1 MNFNYLLGG
10 YAEFLLISYPCFPIA
25 YLQNKNPFL
34 CHMLICVLRIRSYF
48 TRSVLFTCF
57 LLLVFSAFS
66 QPPSEKIKK
75 YIAEKEYESIYHY
88 VYPNQDSAIAIAE
101 ALLIPSSNQ
110 SLKALGLLAKGRA
123 LYNKDKLSD
132 ARDVLVTLDAYLRQY
147 KSAIGHNLFSG
158 MVTSATIKLFY
169 IEEKL
174 GNYTKA
180 IEYVNNADNSIDRQ
194 KSLFLLYAVNYLDLG
209 EDAKAVALF
218 KEALKPGSKCT
229 WKLSDIYSN
238 IGLGYQKLYITS
250 HNAVC
255 LDSAMANYQ
264 KAFEIAKKDT
274 AQLAFS
280 TFLLLSRK
288 AKIASLKKDYKTSL
302 DYYLQCAAMLSVQ
315 QTKSGSQQIQ
325 IELSEVYFQLG
336 QYNNSLASLD
346 SFYKSFAAQPSTYK
360 TTLIRAYNLS
370 ALNYEKKNNSKSAYS
385 YAKLCIE
392 ETSKMN
398 IMKHAAGEMLQS
410 KSLKEIIAESEK
422 IIARKEKKSTLFM
435 FAGALLFLSFILTF
449 LVYRRSRRAMYQ
461 KYLELIRRIDAD
473 PLPRHSFNTDNS
485 LRVLPSPAHAKVQPE
500 EMPEHSSAA
509 YSHEASDQFTLTSM
523 PAIATPSLSAV
534 DEPVSQDDN
543 KIYSPEEEN
552 DVTDVN
558 NNEPEELII
567 SERTGVQILPAA
579 YIEKI
584 SAGLDK
590 LEKKKLFLKPDFKLA
605 FVAKKL
611 NTNTAYLSQYFN
623 QHKKLSF
630 SDYAQELRIQYALK
644 ELRDNLKFRNYTL
657 QAIAEE
663 IGYAD
668 ARTFVRIFKKQTGLT
683 PNYYLEELNKEK

>member
-1 MNFNYLLGG
+1 LF
-10 YAEFLLISYPCFPIA
+10 ACFFLLAFA
-25 YLQNKNPFL
+25 
-34 CHMLICVLRIRSYF
+34 
-48 TRSVLFTCF
+48 
-57 LLLVFSAFS
+57 AFS
-66 QPPSEKIKK
+66 QSPSGKIKK
-75 YIAEKEYESIYHY
+75 HIAAREYDSIYHY
-88 VYPNQDSAIAIAE
+88 NYTNQDSAIAIAE

-110 SLKALGLLAKGRA
+110 SLKALGLLTKGRS
-123 LYNKDKLSD
+123 LYNKDRLSD
-132 ARDVLVTLDAYLRQY
+132 ARDVLVILDAYLRKY
-147 KSAIGHNLFSG
+147 KSAIGHDLFNG
-158 MVTSATIKLFY
+158 ITTSATIKLFY

-209 EDAKAVALF
+209 EDAKAIALF
-218 KEALKPGSKCT
+218 KQALRPGSKCS
-229 WKLSDIYSN
+229 WKLTDIYSN

-250 HNAVC
+250 HNAAC

-280 TFLLLSRK
+280 TYLLLSRK
-288 AKIASLKKDYKTSL
+288 AKIALLRKDYKTSL
-302 DYYLQCAAMLSVQ
+302 DYYLQSIAMPSAQ
-315 QTKSGSQQIQ
+315 QTKSGFQQIQ
-325 IELSEVYFQLG
+325 IELAEVYFELG

-360 TTLIRAYNLS
+360 ATLIRAYNLS
-370 ALNYEKKNNSKSAYS
+370 ALNYEKKNNSKEAYS
-385 YAKLCIE
+385 YAKLCLE

-398 IMKHAAGEMLQS
+398 MMKQAAGEMLQS
-410 KSLKEIIAESEK
+410 KSLKEIITESEK
-422 IIARKEKKSTLFM
+422 IIAHKEKKSTLFM
-435 FAGALLFLSFILTF
+435 FAGALLFLSFILVF
-449 LVYRRSRRAMYQ
+449 LIYRRGRKAMYQ
-461 KYLELIRRIDAD
+461 KYLELIQRIDTEPA
-473 PLPRHSFNTDNS
+473 PRHSFSTETDP
-485 LRVLPSPAHAKVQPE
+485 LPSSAVGEPHPE
-500 EMPEHSSAA
+500 EMLEQESMEYAHAA
-509 YSHEASDQFTLTSM
+509 GDQFMLASVRENTV
-523 PAIATPSLSAV
+523 PALAAV
-534 DEPVSQDDN
+534 DETISQDDS
-543 KIYSPEEEN
+543 KIHTLEEESE
-552 DVTDVN
+552 VTDVN

-567 SERTGVQILPAA
+567 SERTGIQILPPA

-584 SAGLDK
+584 TAGLDK

-630 SDYAQELRIQYALK
+630 SDYAQELRIQYVLK
-644 ELRDNLKFRNYTL
+644 ELRDNLQFRQYTL

-683 PNYYLEELNKEK
+683 PNYYLEELNREK